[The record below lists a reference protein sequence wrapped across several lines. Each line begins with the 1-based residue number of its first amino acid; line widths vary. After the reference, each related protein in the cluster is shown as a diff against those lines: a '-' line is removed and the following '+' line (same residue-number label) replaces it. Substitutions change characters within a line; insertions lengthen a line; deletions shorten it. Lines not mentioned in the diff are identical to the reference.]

1 MSDAESHRTAP
12 NSVEPNAAELNDSRS
27 AAALLIAIDDFL
39 DYLRIERQLS
49 VNTRSNYGR
58 NLSAMAE
65 QLTELAL
72 ATWSALTIHHVRG
85 IATRMHKSGLSPRSI
100 ATKLSALR
108 SFCDW
113 LIIQGQLQANPAR
126 GVSAP
131 KQGRPLPKN
140 LDVDELHQLMNIDE
154 ADPLAIRDRAIM
166 ELMYSSG
173 LRLAELVDLNLGDI
187 QFAERQVRVIGK
199 GNKERILPVGRM
211 ALEWLEKWL
220 KVRATL
226 AGGEEFA
233 LFVSQR
239 QRRISHRSVQL
250 RMAEWGGKQS
260 LSSHIH
266 PHKLRHS
273 FATHMLESSGDLRA
287 VQELLGHAD
296 LATTQI
302 YTHLDFQHLAKAY
315 DNAHPRAKREKE

>member
-1 MSDAESHRTAP
+1 MTALDLT
-12 NSVEPNAAELNDSRS
+12 V
-27 AAALLIAIDDFL
+27 AIRAFL
-39 DYLRIERQLS
+39 EYLRVERQLS
-49 VNTRSNYGR
+49 ANTRSGYGR
-58 NLSAMAE
+58 NLTAMAE
-65 QLTELAL
+65 QLSELSLGA
-72 ATWSALTIHHVRG
+72 WSALTVQHVRG
-85 IATRMHKSGLSPRSI
+85 LATRMHKSGLSPRSI

-113 LIIQGQLQANPAR
+113 LTLQGQLQANPAR

-140 LDVDELHQLMNIDE
+140 LDVDELHQLMNIDG
-154 ADPLAIRDRAIM
+154 ADPLAVRDRAMM

-187 QFAERQVRVIGK
+187 QFDERQVRVIGK

-211 ALEWLEKWL
+211 ALDWLAKWL
-220 KVRATL
+220 QVRSVL
-226 AGGEEFA
+226 AGPEEVA

-250 RMAEWGGKQS
+250 RLAQWGSKQA

-315 DNAHPRAKREKE
+315 DQAHPRAKRGTDEDV

>member
-1 MSDAESHRTAP
+1 MANSQLLTAI
-12 NSVEPNAAELNDSRS
+12 S
-27 AAALLIAIDDFL
+27 AFL

-49 VNTRSNYGR
+49 PHTRDGYGR
-58 NLSAMAE
+58 HLQGMAE
-65 QLTELAL
+65 QLSELQL
-72 ATWSALTIHHVRG
+72 TCWSSLTLPHVRG
-85 IATRMHKSGLSPRSI
+85 LATRMHKSGLSPRSI

-113 LIIQGQLQANPAR
+113 LIVQGQLSANPAR

-140 LDVDELHQLMNIDE
+140 LDVDELHQLLAIDE
-154 ADPLAIRDRAIM
+154 SDPLAIRDRAMM

-173 LRLAELVDLNLGDI
+173 LRLAELVSLDLGDI
-187 QFAERQVRVIGK
+187 QFTERQVRVLGK
-199 GNKERILPVGRM
+199 GSKERVLPVGRM
-211 ALEWLEKWL
+211 ALDWLTKWL
-220 KVRATL
+220 AVRDSV
-226 AGGEEFA
+226 AGAETQA

-250 RMAEWGGKQS
+250 RMAQWGNKQV
-260 LSSHIH
+260 LASHIN

-302 YTHLDFQHLAKAY
+302 YTHLDFQHLANAY
-315 DNAHPRAKREKE
+315 DQAHPRAKRKDDT

>member
-1 MSDAESHRTAP
+1 MAKPEPAAP
-12 NSVEPNAAELNDSRS
+12 KL
-27 AAALLIAIDDFL
+27 ALVIADFIE
-39 DYLRIERQLS
+39 YLRVERQLS
-49 VNTRSNYGR
+49 AHTRDGYGR
-58 NLSAMAE
+58 HLHAMAG
-65 QLTELAL
+65 QLAELR
-72 ATWSALTIHHVRG
+72 LTRWRELTVAHVRG
-85 IATRMHKSGLSPRSI
+85 LATRLHKQGLSPRSI
-100 ATKLSALR
+100 AAKLSALR

-113 LIIQGQLQANPAR
+113 LILQGQLAANPAK

-140 LDVDELHQLMNIDE
+140 LDVDELHQLMNIGE
-154 ADPLAIRDRAIM
+154 SEPLAVRDRAIM

-173 LRLAELVDLNLGDI
+173 LRLAELVSLDLGDV
-187 QFAERQVRVIGK
+187 QFAERQLRVIGK

-211 ALEWLEKWL
+211 ALEWLGKWL
-220 KVRATL
+220 SVRGEL
-226 AGGEEFA
+226 AGPDEPA
-233 LFVSQR
+233 LFVSQQR
-239 QRRISHRSVQL
+239 RRISHRSVQL
-250 RMAEWGGKQS
+250 RLAQWGSKQA

-302 YTHLDFQHLAKAY
+302 YTHLDFQHLANAY
-315 DNAHPRAKREKE
+315 DQAHPRAKRRKEEE